1 MSSTALSLGP
11 RASAGLR
18 HTLLTQFSVPSMQA
32 TSDTY
37 PLLGGE
43 RPGEP
48 EPLGGS
54 FGSFD
59 SECPKALTSLCWPK
73 DIFNGD
79 LRLAGYVF
87 THKHPQAGGSQTA
100 LNLTWCMEKLARF
113 SLWFVLTVG
122 GALLVGL
129 ILVGQHR

>member
-87 THKHPQAGGSQTA
+87 THKAPPSWRVSDRAEFNMVHGEASSLQFVVRADSRGS
-100 LNLTWCMEKLARF
+100 LARR
-113 SLWFVLTVG
+113 TNPRRT
-122 GALLVGL
+122 A
-129 ILVGQHR
+129 